1 MKKVSLTFRVP
12 MFVDVELEMEDL
24 DYENLIDEW
33 DRLNVG
39 RVNSVLSNYVDL
51 ENLSL
56 SSVDE
61 RIGNPELV
69 DLRVF
74 EDFVVEADD
83 TTEDIDA
90 LDYCNTIEPKGK
102 PN

>member
-24 DYENLIDEW
+24 DYDNLIEEW
-33 DRLNVG
+33 DRLNMG
-39 RVNSVLSNYVDL
+39 RVNSLLADYVDL
-51 ENLSL
+51 ENLSF

-69 DLRVF
+69 DLRMF
-74 EDFVVEADD
+74 EDLVLDEEPQSD
-83 TTEDIDA
+83 TDV